1 MRSTIIALARFGAGL
16 SSLLFSLS
24 SWAAGGV
31 GLALWAD
38 AAGST
43 RSVRFEDKQLQL
55 TTAAL
60 GARVS
65 TKALLL
71 GEVYAGVGAGYA
83 PDRDATFIGRTLTG
97 DASLTAFELGFQ
109 RVVPLPNSDSYRLA
123 VEGRW
128 LRQRLEGDFSGQI
141 GDLQATAQMTS
152 TMETAD
158 LELGVFRFSE
168 SSRLGFGIGLRDWDV
183 EAQATGQLGES
194 IRARTDAEFTGT
206 SALFSMTA
214 IFPVFKRA
222 VTARYEWTEIP
233 AQEKVGIN
241 RLTVRW
247 RVR

>member
-38 AAGST
+38 AADST

-109 RVVPLPNSDSYRLA
+109 RVVPLPNSDSYQLA

-141 GDLQATAQMTS
+141 
-152 TMETAD
+152 
-158 LELGVFRFSE
+158 
-168 SSRLGFGIGLRDWDV
+168 
-183 EAQATGQLGES
+183 
-194 IRARTDAEFTGT
+194 
-206 SALFSMTA
+206 
-214 IFPVFKRA
+214 
-222 VTARYEWTEIP
+222 
-233 AQEKVGIN
+233 
-241 RLTVRW
+241 
-247 RVR
+247 